1 MLGLAMMLMFGFH
14 PQAMSA
20 GVSSPAMDAKA
31 KIVQE
36 FFAAQAKALPFSFLY
51 GGKPFAAQVQGW
63 KFEQKANKLDANRTQ
78 TTLTWTDPAT
88 GLLVRCEVV
97 EYLDFPTVEWT
108 VFLKNTGKA
117 DTPILESIQ
126 ALDIAMDRGAQ
137 GEFLLHHAQGS
148 LCNAM
153 DYAPQESPLAPK
165 TTKRLASSGGRG
177 SNGVWPYFNLEW
189 QGAGRIIA
197 IGWPGQWAAEFTRD
211 DKSGLHLKAG
221 QELTHFKL
229 LPGEEVRTP
238 LVVIQSYVGGSWVQ
252 AQNVWRRWMMAHSM
266 PRPGGKLPP
275 PMLLASSSRAYM
287 EMTKATE
294 ETQKLFIDRY
304 LEEGLKLDYWWMD
317 AGWYVIPRGIWTDV
331 GTWEVDRKRFPNG
344 LRAVADH
351 AHQRGMKTVVWF
363 EPERAEPGSWLT
375 QNHPEWIS
383 NGASGGLLNLGNP
396 EAAKW
401 LTDHVDKMITSE
413 GIDLYRQDFNMDP
426 LEHWR
431 KADAPDRQ
439 GITENKHIMGYLA
452 YWDELL
458 RRHPGML
465 IDSCASGGR
474 RNDLESMRRSVPLWR
489 SDYAFEPIGEQCMTY
504 GISFWLPFQGTGTV
518 ASTQAQYYGDGFSPV
533 EPYAFWSNASPSIS
547 CGFDL
552 RVKNIDYATLRKL
565 FAQFR
570 ELSPNYYGDFYP
582 LTAYTTEKSMWIA
595 WQFDRPEAGQGMIQV
610 FRRAESPFETAR
622 FMPQGLDPA
631 AEYEIRDIDRGQPR
645 KMTGKELM
653 EKGLIVAIDEK
664 PGLANLVYRKAQ

>member
-1 MLGLAMMLMFGFH
+1 MEAKTQIVHEFFS
-14 PQAMSA
+14 PQAK
-20 GVSSPAMDAKA
+20 V
-31 KIVQE
+31 
-36 FFAAQAKALPFSFLY
+36 FPFSFLY
-51 GGKPFAAQVQGW
+51 AGKPFAAQVQAW
-63 KFEQKANKLDANRTQ
+63 KAKQKTKKLDANRTQ
-78 TTLTWTDPAT
+78 TTQTWTDPAT
-88 GLLVRCEVV
+88 GLLVRCEAI
-97 EYLDFPTVEWT
+97 EYHDFPTVEWT
-108 VFLKNTGKA
+108 VYFKNTGKA
-117 DTPILESIQ
+117 DTPILEKVQ
-126 ALDIAMDRGAQ
+126 ALDLALDRGVQ

-148 LCNAM
+148 LMNQM
-153 DYAPQESPLAPK
+153 DYAPLESPLPAK
-165 TTKRLASSGGRG
+165 ATKRLAPEGGRG

-197 IGWPGQWAAEFTRD
+197 VGWPGQWAAEFTRD
-211 DKSGLHLKAG
+211 DKSGLHLTAG

-238 LVVIQSYVGGSWVQ
+238 LIVIQSYAGGTWIQ

-275 PMLLASSSRAYM
+275 PMLLAASSRAYM

-294 ETQKLFIDRY
+294 ENQKMFIDRY

-331 GTWEVDRKRFPNG
+331 GTWEVDRKRFPKG

-363 EPERAEPGSWLT
+363 EPERVEPNSWLT

-383 NGASGGLLNLGNP
+383 NGAGGGLLNLGNP
-396 EAAKW
+396 ETAKW
-401 LTDHVDKMITSE
+401 LTDHVDKLITSE

-426 LEHWR
+426 LAHWR

-439 GITENKHIMGYLA
+439 GIAENKHVMGYLA

-458 RRHPGML
+458 RRHPGLL

-474 RNDLESMRRSVPLWR
+474 RNDLETMRRAVPLWR

-504 GISFWLPFQGTGTV
+504 GISLWLPFQGTGTV

-552 RVKNIDYATLRKL
+552 RVKNLDYATLRKL

-582 LTAYTTEKSMWIA
+582 LTPHTTEKSMWIA
-595 WQFDRPEAGQGMIQV
+595 WQFDRPEAGQGMIQA
-610 FRRAESPFETAR
+610 FRRAESPFESAR
-622 FMPQGLDPA
+622 LTLHGLDPA
-631 AEYEIRDIDRGQPR
+631 AEYEIRDIDRGPLG
-645 KMTGKELM
+645 KKSGKELV
-653 EKGLIVAIDEK
+653 EKGLVVAIGEK
-664 PGLANLVYRKAQ
+664 PGLANLAYKKVK